1 MMVPMMAEGG
11 VVNEKGSDTWGTS
24 LSTSCM
30 ACYMAFSPLALSA
43 ISFAISDSHFLY
55 PKVHFEMFALICHF
69 LLLPLTL
76 RDLTLPVVIRELRWV
91 HWLTSVSPLPG
102 KGEGISPR
110 QLTCSQHTKR
120 FPAVFLS
127 AGLLDSSC
135 WMWSRLGS
143 QPTAVRCFSI

>member
-55 PKVHFEMFALICHF
+55 PKVHFEMFCTHLSFSPPTPH
-69 LLLPLTL
+69 TL
-76 RDLTLPVVIRELRWV
+76 RSHTSSGFRELRWV